1 MGPINIFVFAIFK
14 SAELVRRNCLK
25 PSSDEQAKQG
35 DLQENRNRSRQ
46 GSDLQDIPSAKEG
59 DLQENRQGSDLQ
71 DIPSAN
77 EGDLQASR
85 GSWSEAQK
93 HLGVSQ
99 EAKNWE
105 GGEVYDNRV
114 FSTNE

>member
-1 MGPINIFVFAIFK
+1 MGPINLFVFAIFK

-25 PSSDEQAKQG
+25 PSSDEVADQG
-35 DLQENRNRSRQ
+35 NLQENRSRQ
-46 GSDLQDIPSAKEG
+46 GGTLQDIP
-59 DLQENRQGSDLQ
+59 
-71 DIPSAN
+71 PAN
-77 EGDLQASR
+77 EGNLHDGR

-99 EAKNWE
+99 GTKKEPRE
-105 GGEVYDNRV
+105 GREVYDNRV